1 MSIRLSFGKS
11 YIWNETKRLNSG
23 GIMKGKVALIFVA
36 TTVLLLVLVS
46 QVKAVPSLSIYG
58 YPDKVQYRLGDS
70 GSIKF
75 WVFNYASDAATLKNV
90 TIEYPWFIPGLGGN
104 DTINNIGVTLTKNQ
118 NWSYTHSFTI
128 PSDGRVPNGAN
139 SVDIRVYYEYSISN
153 TVYSAYYPNSIYM
166 NIAAAPYPM
175 SVTELSMFQNLLL
188 FNMII
193 TLVGALIIAAALFMT
208 KRRPSMA

>member
-1 MSIRLSFGKS
+1 
-11 YIWNETKRLNSG
+11 
-23 GIMKGKVALIFVA
+23 MKGKVSLIFVA
-36 TTVLLLVLVS
+36 TTVLLLVLAS
-46 QVKAVPSLSIYG
+46 QVKASPSLSIYG

-128 PSDGRVPNGAN
+128 PTDGRVSGSG

-153 TVYSAYYPNSIYM
+153 TIYSTYYPNSIYM
-166 NIAAAPYPM
+166 NIAAAPAFL
-175 SVTELSMFQNLLL
+175 SIAELGMIQNLLII
-188 FNMII
+188 NIII

-208 KRRPSMA
+208 KRRPPMA